1 MTRTGA
7 VPNSVAPGDNT
18 LASQP
23 PNMNLLVL
31 GDQLTTRVGP
41 LADATPGE
49 DRVVLVESAGFARRK
64 RYHPHKL
71 VLVFAAM
78 RHFRDRLR
86 DGGFDVDY
94 HRVDSFEAGFR
105 EYLGE
110 HPDADLATMR
120 PASHGAGEALVKTFA
135 AARDAVAAAADDDA
149 ASDADE
155 ADRDAPSARLLV
167 RENET
172 FLCSP
177 GEFDDW
183 AEGDDGK
190 TPESF
195 RHETFYRWMR
205 ERTGV
210 LVDDGDPVG
219 GEWNF
224 DDENREFPRPEER
237 FPDPPDH
244 GVRDD
249 PVVRE
254 VADWVASEFETWP
267 PVEDGDAIVHGEAPE
282 AGGTHDGGAG
292 LAPFR
297 WPVTRE
303 GALAELDAFVEKRLP
318 AFGPYQ
324 DAMIERSWHLNHSLL
339 SPAVNL
345 GLLSSREC
353 IDAAVDAY
361 HDPDGPDVEVA
372 SVEGFVR
379 QLLGW
384 REFVRHVY
392 RHRMPEMTDAN
403 QLDATEDLPD
413 LYWTGDTDMACM
425 ASAVGHVRERGY
437 AHHIE
442 RLMLLSNFATTYGA
456 DPQELNRWFHLGFV
470 DAYHWVTTPNVVGMG
485 TFASPALSTKP
496 YVSSANYVGKMSDH
510 CANCAYDPDATTGDD
525 ACPFN
530 ALYWDFL
537 AEHEDDLRSNH
548 RMGLVYSHVD
558 RKRENDDLAAVRE
571 RASEVRELGAS
582 GEL

>member
-1 MTRTGA
+1 
-7 VPNSVAPGDNT
+7 
-18 LASQP
+18 
-23 PNMNLLVL
+23 MNVLVI
-31 GDQLTTRVGP
+31 GDQLTTRAGP

-49 DRVVLVESAGFARRK
+49 DRVVLVESTGFARRK

-78 RHFRDRLR
+78 RHLRDRLR
-86 DGGFDVDY
+86 DRGFDVDY
-94 HRVDSFEAGFR
+94 HRVDSFHAGFEAYCR
-105 EYLGE
+105 E
-110 HPDADLATMR
+110 HPDEDLATMR
-120 PASHGAGEALVKTFA
+120 PASHGSGAALVETFA
-135 AARDAVAAAADDDA
+135 DARDAVAGA
-149 ASDADE
+149 E
-155 ADRDAPSARLLV
+155 TTTGGEPSARLLV

-177 GEFDDW
+177 DAFDDW
-183 AEGDDGK
+183 AADEDGEV
-190 TPESF
+190 PESF
-195 RHETFYRWMR
+195 RHEDFYRWMR

-237 FPDPPDH
+237 FPAQPDH

-254 VADWVASEFETWP
+254 VAEWVASEFETWP
-267 PVEDGDAIVHGEAPE
+267 TVDDGATIV
-282 AGGTHDGGAG
+282 DGGETPGDGAD

-303 GALAELDAFVEKRLP
+303 GALAELDAFVRERLP

-324 DAMIERSWHLNHSLL
+324 DALIERSWHLNHSLL

-353 IDAAVDAY
+353 VDAAVDAY
-361 HDPDGPDVEVA
+361 RDDGAPEVAVA

-392 RHRMPEMTDAN
+392 RHGMPAMADAN
-403 QLDATEDLPD
+403 HLDATEDLPE
-413 LYWTGDTDMACM
+413 LYWTGDTDMACL
-425 ASAVGHVRERGY
+425 ADAVGHVRERGY

-456 DPQELNRWFHLGFV
+456 DPHELNRWFHLGFV

-496 YVSSANYVGKMSDH
+496 YVSSANYVSKMSDH
-510 CANCAYDPDATTGDD
+510 CANCAYDPDETTGEG

-558 RKRENDDLAAVRE
+558 RKRENDDLSDVRE
-571 RASEVRELGAS
+571 RASELRDRGAS
-582 GEL
+582 GDL

>member
-1 MTRTGA
+1 
-7 VPNSVAPGDNT
+7 
-18 LASQP
+18 
-23 PNMNLLVL
+23 MNVLVL

-49 DRVVLVESAGFARRK
+49 DRVVLVESTGFAHRK

-78 RHFRDRLR
+78 QHFRDRLR
-86 DGGFDVDY
+86 DAGFDVDY
-94 HRVDSFEAGFR
+94 HRVPDFDAGFR
-105 EYLGE
+105 EYLRE

-120 PASHGAGEALVKTFA
+120 PASHGAGEALVETFA
-135 AARDAVAAAADDDA
+135 DARDAVAGDETATG
-149 ASDADE
+149 SD
-155 ADRDAPSARLLV
+155 PSARLLV

-177 GEFDDW
+177 SEFDDW
-183 AEGDDGK
+183 AAGDDGEV
-190 TPESF
+190 PESF
-195 RHETFYRWMR
+195 RHEDFYRWMR
-205 ERTGV
+205 ERTDV
-210 LVDDGDPVG
+210 LVDDDGDPVG

-224 DDENREFPRPEER
+224 DDENREFPRPEVR

-249 PVVRE
+249 PIVRE

-267 PVEDGDAIVHGEAPE
+267 NVDDGDVIVHGERGQEGETPGE
-282 AGGTHDGGAG
+282 GAD

-303 GALAELDAFVEKRLP
+303 GALAELDAFVAERLP

-345 GLLSSREC
+345 GLLSSTEC

-361 HDPDGPDVEVA
+361 HDAESTEGADDIALA

-392 RHRMPEMTDAN
+392 RHRMPAMGEAN
-403 QLDATEDLPD
+403 QLDATEALPD

-425 ASAVGHVRERGY
+425 AAAVGHVRERGY

-510 CANCAYDPDATTGDD
+510 CADCAYDPDETIGDD

-558 RKRENDDLAAVRE
+558 RKRENDDLAATRE
-571 RASEVRELGAS
+571 RAETVRELGAS
-582 GEL
+582 GDL